1 MMICPQ
7 CGRDNPADVYYCQA
21 CATPLMPA
29 QQPGAPGY
37 YGYPPQQS
45 QAAYPGYEPTHYAS
59 IGRRFLAALIDG
71 IILGIPIGIISSV
84 LSAMM
89 AVRVIH
95 RSSRDTSF
103 NPGLAADAIGTFFA
117 GFGIIMIISFL
128 LTWAYF
134 ALMESSGWQGTIGKK
149 IMDIRVTDL
158 AGGKIS
164 VGRATARLAVKAFLS
179 GWFLIGYIMAFFT
192 RRKQALH
199 DLIAGT
205 LVLSRQPDYPPYP
218 AAYPQAQPGYPN
230 YNQPQP
236 PQQPSYNA
244 CPHCGA
250 ALQPNARFCS
260 NCGRSL

>member
-1 MMICPQ
+1 MICPN
-7 CGRDNPADVYYCQA
+7 CGRDNPANAYYCQA

-29 QQPGAPGY
+29 VQQPAVPGY
-37 YGYPPQQS
+37 GYSPPP
-45 QAAYPGYEPTHYAS
+45 ANYPGYEPTHYAS

-95 RSSRDTSF
+95 RSSRDTTF
-103 NPGLAADAIGTFFA
+103 NPGMAADAVGTFVA
-117 GFGIIMIISFL
+117 GFGMIMIISFL

-134 ALMESSGWQGTIGKK
+134 ALMESSGWQGTVGKK
-149 IMDIRVTDL
+149 VMGIQVTDL
-158 AGGKIS
+158 SGGKIS

-205 LVLSRQPDYPPYP
+205 LVLSRQPAYP
-218 AAYPQAQPGYPN
+218 AYPAYPQPQPSQQPGYPS
-230 YNQPQP
+230 YTSP
-236 PQQPSYNA
+236 PQQPAYNA
-244 CPHCGA
+244 CPNCGA
-250 ALQPNARFCS
+250 MLQPNSKFCS
-260 NCGRSL
+260 NCGRNL

>member
-1 MMICPQ
+1 MICPN
-7 CGRDNPADVYYCQA
+7 CGRDNPANAYYCQT

-29 QQPGAPGY
+29 VQPPPAPG
-37 YGYPPQQS
+37 YGYPPPQP
-45 QAAYPGYEPTHYAS
+45 QAVYPAGYEPSHYAS

-103 NPGLAADAIGTFFA
+103 NPGLAADTIGTFFA
-117 GFGIIMIISFL
+117 GFGMIMIISFL

-134 ALMESSGWQGTIGKK
+134 ALMESSGWQGTVGKK
-149 IMDIRVTDL
+149 VMGIQVTDL
-158 AGGKIS
+158 NGGRIS

-205 LVLSRQPDYPPYP
+205 LVLTRQPEYP
-218 AAYPQAQPGYPN
+218 AYPAYPQAQAGYPN
-230 YNQPQP
+230 YTAP
-236 PQQPSYNA
+236 PQQPAYAAS
-244 CPHCGA
+244 CPSCGA
-250 ALQPNARFCS
+250 VLQPNSKFCS
-260 NCGRSL
+260 NCGRNL